1 MNETSVSLL
10 ERLRQPHAQELDWNR
25 LVALY
30 TPLLRAWARKAG
42 LQDADTD
49 DLVNDVF
56 AHLMHKLPEFRY
68 DPKRSFRAWLRTVT
82 LNLWRGKQ
90 RKASAS
96 METAP
101 LDKLPEAAV
110 PDPAE
115 EFWEADYN
123 KFLTRRALE
132 IMRDEFQPNT
142 WKAFWATV
150 VDEKPVVDVAKELGM
165 SATAVYAARHRVKGR
180 LEEELTGLRD

>member
-10 ERLRQPHAQELDWNR
+10 ERLRRPNAQPDWTR

-42 LQDADTD
+42 LQDADVD

-56 AHLMHKLPEFRY
+56 AHLMHKLPEFQY

-90 RKASAS
+90 RKMSAS
-96 METAP
+96 TETAP
-101 LDKLPEAAV
+101 LDKLPEPAV
-110 PDPAE
+110 ADPAE
-115 EFWEADYN
+115 EFWEADYHQ
-123 KFLTRRALE
+123 FLTRRALE
-132 IMRDEFQPNT
+132 IMREEFQPNT

-150 VDEKPVVDVAKELGM
+150 VDEKPVADVAKELGM
-165 SATAVYAARHRVKGR
+165 SVAAVYAARHRVKGR
-180 LEEELTGLRD
+180 LEQELAGLRD

>member
-1 MNETSVSLL
+1 
-10 ERLRQPHAQELDWNR
+10 
-25 LVALY
+25 
-30 TPLLRAWARKAG
+30 
-42 LQDADTD
+42 
-49 DLVNDVF
+49 
-56 AHLMHKLPEFRY
+56 
-68 DPKRSFRAWLRTVT
+68 VT

-101 LDKLPEAAV
+101 LDKLPEAAIA
-110 PDPAE
+110 DPAE

-123 KFLTRRALE
+123 QFLTRRALE

-150 VDEKPVVDVAKELGM
+150 VDEKPVADVAKELGM
-165 SATAVYAARHRVKGR
+165 STTAVYAARHRVKGR
-180 LEEELTGLRD
+180 LEEELAGLRD